1 MKTFARTFLL
11 SVIFLTISSTA
22 FGQDSINSVLAKIDT
37 TLMLVKSDLPNDY
50 TLFDYEIPYNIKASS
65 LYNKIELYSKF
76 LKIKLI
82 EKKCQSIKSPKE
94 KGTVYLFL
102 FIDSVD
108 KAKIFAQDY
117 IWEAKH
123 PSNEHPDEIIVKG
136 NTLIVLSFAKN
147 SIIKDLVKLKI
158 QGN

>member
-1 MKTFARTFLL
+1 MKTFAL
-11 SVIFLTISSTA
+11 SVIFLVTSLSA
-22 FGQDSINSVLAKIDT
+22 FSEDSIKSVSGKIDS
-37 TLMLVKSDLPNDY
+37 TLMLVKSDLPTDY
-50 TLFDYEIPYNIKASS
+50 ILLDYDISYDIKASS

-76 LKIKLI
+76 LKIKVL
-82 EKKCQSIKSPKE
+82 EKKCQSIKSPNE
-94 KGTVYLFL
+94 KGTVYFFL
-102 FIDSVD
+102 FNESVD

-123 PSNEHPDEIIVKG
+123 PNNEHPDEIIVKG
-136 NTLIVLSFAKN
+136 NTLIVLSFSKN